1 MASKITKDQYSAAF
15 SVAIDFYHGRLTLK
29 TGSDHLNKVHKLNLA
44 SARDYMYDFRCMMN
58 GEVFHRAM
66 SADAID
72 YFLSEIQSQ
81 FGLDALKNAVKATEL
96 HITYYEALDR
106 GKLYKLRGV
115 VEKYKKKF
123 DAVTNYSDLERRF
136 QKQVSDSLNITSEA
150 RLQRLH
156 SASTKP
162 KQIQVTTT
170 VYIRNP
176 DVVAQVLLKANGIC
190 EACLQPAPFI
200 KKSDGLPYLEVH
212 HKKRLADGGEDS
224 VKNAIALCPNC
235 HRKFHYGA

>member
-1 MASKITKDQYSAAF
+1 MP
-15 SVAIDFYHGRLTLK
+15 V
-29 TGSDHLNKVHKLNLA
+29 V
-44 SARDYMYDFRCMMN
+44 DFRYSIY
-58 GEVFHRAM
+58 GFTV
-66 SADAID
+66 
-72 YFLSEIQSQ
+72 
-81 FGLDALKNAVKATEL
+81 
-96 HITYYEALDR
+96 
-106 GKLYKLRGV
+106 YKLRGV
-115 VEKYKKKF
+115 VEKYKKKI

-156 SASTKP
+156 SAPTKP